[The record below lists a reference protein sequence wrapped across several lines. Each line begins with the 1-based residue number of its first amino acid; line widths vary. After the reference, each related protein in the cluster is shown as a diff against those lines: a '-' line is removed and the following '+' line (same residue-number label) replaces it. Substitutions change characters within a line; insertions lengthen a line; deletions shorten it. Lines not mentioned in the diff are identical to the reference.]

1 MPDTCQSKVSS
12 GRWEAVICAM
22 NGGVERIKVQAACRC
37 GQAGMTLLEALAGA
51 VIKQEEPHLAA
62 LLHKSLSAVG

>member
-12 GRWEAVICAM
+12 GRWEAAICAM

-51 VIKQEEPHLAA
+51 VIKQ
-62 LLHKSLSAVG
+62 S

>member
-1 MPDTCQSKVSS
+1 MPDACKSKVPN

-22 NGGVERIKVQAACRC
+22 NGGVERIKAQATCHY

-51 VIKQEEPHLAA
+51 VIKPEEPHLARMP
-62 LLHKSLSAVG
+62 LFLP